1 MKKNLILPVLTLLLI
16 AVLAYGVSG
25 SAAWFS
31 DTAVIETN
39 VINTGTVDLAL
50 SDVYGTTPVLE
61 PGGDYKEILR
71 FCAVNQGSTN
81 LKWRGHFTDI
91 QAPAGLMD
99 QILISVIIN
108 PTGDF
113 SGNYGPVMTVWFMD
127 VPIQELAQPNGYL
140 LLDPGTNPEPFKPAD
155 KTCYTIL
162 ARLGSTA
169 TNTYQQAVFS
179 ATLQLN
185 ATQWISTDPDWIE

>member
-1 MKKNLILPVLTLLLI
+1 MAKLLKIGIPLLALAILSYGLIGT
-16 AVLAYGVSG
+16 G
-25 SAAWFS
+25 AWFNDQAAITDNIIS
-31 DTAVIETN
+31 SGN
-39 VINTGTVDLAL
+39 LDLAI
-50 SDVYGTTPVLE
+50 SDVIPSTPMMKS
-61 PGGDYKEILR
+61 GGDYVEILR

-81 LKWRGHFTDI
+81 LKWRGQFTDL

-108 PTGDF
+108 PTSTF
-113 SGNYGPVMTVWFMD
+113 SGNYGPATTVWFMD
-127 VPIQELAQPNGYL
+127 VPIQELANPNSYL

-155 KTCYTIL
+155 KACYAIL

-169 TNTYQQAVFS
+169 TNTYQQDVFTT
-179 ATLQLN
+179 TLRLN

>member
-61 PGGDYKEILR
+61 PGGDYMEILR

-81 LKWRGHFTDI
+81 LKWRGQFTDI

-113 SGNYGPVMTVWFMD
+113 SGNYGPAMTVWFMD
-127 VPIQELAQPNGYL
+127 VPIQAQIPNPL
-140 LLDPGTNPEPFKPAD
+140 NRLTKPVIPSWPAWA
-155 KTCYTIL
+155 
-162 ARLGSTA
+162 ARPP
-169 TNTYQQAVFS
+169 
-179 ATLQLN
+179 TLINRLFFQPPC
-185 ATQWISTDPDWIE
+185 S